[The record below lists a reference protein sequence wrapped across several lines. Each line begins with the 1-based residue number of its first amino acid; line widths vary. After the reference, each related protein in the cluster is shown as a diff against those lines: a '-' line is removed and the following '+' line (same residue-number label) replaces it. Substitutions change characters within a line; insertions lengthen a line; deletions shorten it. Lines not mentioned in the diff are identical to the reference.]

1 MNLNPLYLPLV
12 AATISAFGQVLLK
25 YAMLKHG
32 PIAFSVS
39 GLISL
44 GTEPRLIV
52 ALAMYAGALLMWL
65 QVLSKVPLS
74 VAYPMLAFTYVVVPF
89 LAIFFFDERISGS
102 QIVGIAFVLLGV
114 AIMGFNYESR

>member
-1 MNLNPLYLPLV
+1 MNQLYLPLV

-32 PIAFSVS
+32 PITFSVG

-44 GTEPRLIV
+44 AAEPRLIL

-74 VAYPMLAFTYVVVPF
+74 VAYPMLAFTYVVVPC
-89 LAIFFFDERISGS
+89 LAIFFFDERITGA
-102 QIVGIAFVLLGV
+102 QIAGIALVLLGV
-114 AIMGFNYESR
+114 AIMGFTYESK